1 MMSFSDVAMFTLP
14 ACPLAY
20 SHCIMHPGLT
30 RSKPE
35 NQGPGL
41 ESLSTSSLVA
51 SWFALEHYTPVGL
64 CVSES
69 LVSRE
74 R

>member
-1 MMSFSDVAMFTLP
+1 MSFSDVAMFTLP

-35 NQGPGL
+35 TKVRVWNPFLQAVWLLHGL
-41 ESLSTSSLVA
+41 
-51 SWFALEHYTPVGL
+51 
-64 CVSES
+64 
-69 LVSRE
+69 R
-74 R
+74 